1 MDLKKWWDERNNTD
15 KAVIGLT
22 AFCLFSVLYI
32 AVTAFT
38 VPDITFLS
46 LNERN
51 YQIDSNPTQI
61 MVKGQSEPTARVF
74 INSNALNLKEAPVTV
89 SETAASST
97 PLKFP
102 LR

>member
-22 AFCLFSVLYI
+22 AFCLFSMLYI

-51 YQIDSNPTQI
+51 YQLDSNPTI
-61 MVKGQSEPTARVF
+61 SR
-74 INSNALNLKEAPVTV
+74 
-89 SETAASST
+89 
-97 PLKFP
+97 
-102 LR
+102 